1 MVEGYG
7 QKTTIPARRVL
18 HFASLCLFQMPS
30 VVTTRICELK
40 FYAVTLLDINTAP
53 PRNIAVSKQT
63 ATQLISHYLLGHYQY
78 NITVNVNMARD

>member
-53 PRNIAVSKQT
+53 PRNIAVSKQ
-63 ATQLISHYLLGHYQY
+63 LLLAHFSLFVIGHYQY
-78 NITVNVNMARD
+78 NITVNVNIAGD